1 MWYLLPSYPRHLH
14 NIRFFHFFP
23 HCLYANI
30 YIQINQNYSPYL
42 TKVWNMKRT
51 YNIQKTLHFQ
61 NEDTIFKSN
70 NVLSLE
76 RTPSSQGKNPQN
88 FPYTN
93 VQIFEQYIYYP
104 PSEMVICI
112 CIIEWKSSSFHGTVQ
127 FERSGASSHK
137 AFLLIRGKMFE
148 GANIQSPT
156 LQGLIWGKKFN
167 LQCTNYLLLVLY
179 YKIFLNRLLWNPSV
193 SDVLLQN
200 RKHLEI

>member
-1 MWYLLPSYPRHLH
+1 MH
-14 NIRFFHFFP
+14 NIRFSQFFP
-23 HCLYANI
+23 HCYSTNI
-30 YIQINQNYSPYL
+30 YIQINKNYSPYL
-42 TKVWNMKRT
+42 TKVWNKKRT
-51 YNIQKTLHFQ
+51 LYHTNKILHFQ

-148 GANIQSPT
+148 GVTFNPLT
-156 LQGLIWGKKFN
+156 LQGPIREKNVYILI
-167 LQCTNYLLLVLY
+167 LY
-179 YKIFLNRLLWNPSV
+179 AQEQL
-193 SDVLLQN
+193 
-200 RKHLEI
+200 

>member
-14 NIRFFHFFP
+14 NIRFFQFFP

-51 YNIQKTLHFQ
+51 YNIQKILHFQ

-76 RTPSSQGKNPQN
+76 RTPSSQGENPQN

-148 GANIQSPT
+148 GATFNP
-156 LQGLIWGKKFN
+156 LPFEGLI
-167 LQCTNYLLLVLY
+167 
-179 YKIFLNRLLWNPSV
+179 
-193 SDVLLQN
+193 
-200 RKHLEI
+200 

>member
-1 MWYLLPSYPRHLH
+1 MM
-14 NIRFFHFFP
+14 
-23 HCLYANI
+23 
-30 YIQINQNYSPYL
+30 Q
-42 TKVWNMKRT
+42 
-51 YNIQKTLHFQ
+51 FQ
-61 NEDTIFKSN
+61 NEEKISKLN
-70 NVLSLE
+70 MVHSLE

-148 GANIQSPT
+148 GATFNPLT
-156 LQGLIWGKKFN
+156 LQGLIWEKISTYSYFMPRNNCYNHHYYSKEKN
-167 LQCTNYLLLVLY
+167 ISSPVLV
-179 YKIFLNRLLWNPSV
+179 
-193 SDVLLQN
+193 
-200 RKHLEI
+200 